1 MQAPVLKAPLGVGVV
16 RIGITGGIGSGKS
29 TVARLFG
36 LLGVPLYNADDAAK
50 KLMNESHVI
59 REKLIATF
67 GKDAYTENGTLNRSW
82 LASKVFG
89 NAEKLQQLNSIVHPI
104 VIQHGIDW
112 MAAQTAP
119 FTMKEAAIFFESG
132 SAAGLDYII
141 GVFAPEEL
149 RIRRVI
155 GRDGITRQEVLSRMS
170 RQIDEDIKMRLCDF
184 VIVNDDQQLVI
195 PQVLALHQHLLEL
208 AKN

>member
-1 MQAPVLKAPLGVGVV
+1 MLK
-16 RIGITGGIGSGKS
+16 IGITGGIGSGKS
-29 TVARLFG
+29 TVARVFG

-50 KLMNESHVI
+50 KLMNENPVI

-67 GKDAYTENGTLNRSW
+67 GSNTYTETGTLNRPW
-82 LASKVFG
+82 VANKVFS
-89 NAEKLQQLNSIVHPI
+89 NPEKLQQLNKIVHPI

-119 FTMKEAAIFFESG
+119 ITMKEAAIFFESG

-149 RIRRVI
+149 RIKRVM

-170 RQIDEDIKMRLCDF
+170 RQLDEDIKMKLCDF
-184 VIVNDDQQLVI
+184 VIVNDDQQLVV
-195 PQVLALHQHLLEL
+195 PQVLSLHEQLLRL
-208 AKN
+208 VKK